1 MKKFISIFLIVL
13 IVFSLTSCNTKISKK
28 PSKLAVYATFYP
40 LYDLT
45 KKIAGDK
52 ATVQNIIP
60 PGVEPHDWEPTTK
73 QIADIE
79 GASLVVYLGLGMD
92 SWISKVESSVSGPKF
107 VEVSNGIDAIKVG
120 NAVNPHV
127 WLSPKEAQI
136 LAKNIK
142 DALVSADNKNAK
154 YYEDNYNTLLNT
166 LKQLDSEYTEK
177 LKNTKTKT
185 FIVYHSAFDYVA
197 RDYGLNQVSIVGMS
211 EEAEASP
218 AKVAEVIHLIKK
230 ENIKYIFTE
239 PLTSPK
245 PIQSIASETGA
256 KVLPLNTIEGLT
268 KDEMKK
274 GYDYIKL
281 TQQNL
286 DNLQK
291 ALNY

>member
-1 MKKFISIFLIVL
+1 MKKLLSIFLAISIL
-13 IVFSLTSCNTKISKK
+13 FSLTSCNTKISKRPDK
-28 PSKLAVYATFYP
+28 MVVYASFYP

-52 ATVQNIIP
+52 VVAQNIIP
-60 PGVEPHDWEPTTK
+60 PGVEPHDWEPTTR
-73 QIADIE
+73 QVADIE
-79 GASLVVYLGLGMD
+79 RASVVIYLGLGMD
-92 SWISKVESSVSGPKF
+92 SWINKVETSVSGPKF
-107 VEVSNGIDAIKVG
+107 INVSTGINAIKVG

-127 WLSPKEAQI
+127 WLSPKETQI

-142 DALVSADNKNAK
+142 DALVNADNKNAK
-154 YYEDNYNTLLNT
+154 YYQSNYENLVKT
-166 LKQLDSEYTEK
+166 LKQLDNEYTTK

-185 FIVYHSAFDYVA
+185 FVVYHSAFDYIA

-218 AKVAEVIHLIKK
+218 AKIAEVIKLIKD

-245 PIQSIASETGA
+245 PIQSIANETGT
-256 KVLPLNTIEGLT
+256 KVLPLNTIEGIT

-281 TQQNL
+281 MQQNL

-291 ALNY
+291 ALN

>member
-1 MKKFISIFLIVL
+1 MKKLLSIFLAISIL
-13 IVFSLTSCNTKISKK
+13 FSLTSCNTKISKRPDK
-28 PSKLAVYATFYP
+28 MVVYASFYP

-52 ATVQNIIP
+52 VVVQNIIP
-60 PGVEPHDWEPTTK
+60 PGVEPHDWEPTTRHV
-73 QIADIE
+73 ADIE
-79 GASLVVYLGLGMD
+79 RASVVIYLGLGMD
-92 SWISKVESSVSGPKF
+92 SWINKVETSVSGPKF
-107 VEVSNGIDAIKVG
+107 INVSTGINAIKVG
-120 NAVNPHV
+120 NALNPHV
-127 WLSPKEAQI
+127 WLSPKESLI

-142 DALVSADNKNAK
+142 NALSENDKKNKK
-154 YYEDNYNTLLNT
+154 YYESNYENLVKT
-166 LKQLDSEYTEK
+166 LKQLDNEYTTK

-185 FIVYHSAFDYVA
+185 FVVYHSAFDYIA

-218 AKVAEVIHLIKK
+218 AKIAEVIKLIKD

-245 PIQSIASETGA
+245 PIQSIANETGA

-268 KDEMKK
+268 KDEMDK
-274 GYDYIKL
+274 GYDHIKL
-281 TQQNL
+281 MQQNL

-291 ALNY
+291 ALN

>member
-1 MKKFISIFLIVL
+1 MKKLLSIFLAISIL
-13 IVFSLTSCNTKISKK
+13 FSLTSCNTKISKRPDK
-28 PSKLAVYATFYP
+28 MVVYASFYP

-45 KKIAGDK
+45 KKIAGNN
-52 ATVQNIIP
+52 AIVQNIIP

-73 QIADIE
+73 QVADIE
-79 GASLVVYLGLGMD
+79 GASLVIYLGLGMD
-92 SWISKVESSVSGPKF
+92 SWINKVETSVSGPKF
-107 VEVSNGIDAIKVG
+107 VNVSTGIDTIKVG

-127 WLSPKEAQI
+127 WLSPKESLI

-142 DALVSADNKNAK
+142 NALTENDKKNKK
-154 YYEDNYNTLLNT
+154 YYESNYENLVKA
-166 LKQLDSEYTEK
+166 LKQLDNEYTTK

-185 FIVYHSAFDYVA
+185 FIVYHSAFDYIA

-218 AKVAEVIHLIKK
+218 AKIAEVIKLIKDK
-230 ENIKYIFTE
+230 NIKYIFTE

-268 KDEMKK
+268 KDEMDK
-274 GYDYIKL
+274 GYDYITLMK
-281 TQQNL
+281 QNV
-286 DNLQK
+286 DNLQN
-291 ALNY
+291 ALN

>member
-1 MKKFISIFLIVL
+1 MKKLLSIFLAISIL
-13 IVFSLTSCNTKISKK
+13 FSLTSCNTKISKRPDK
-28 PSKLAVYATFYP
+28 MIVYASFYP

-52 ATVQNIIP
+52 VVVQNIIP
-60 PGVEPHDWEPTTK
+60 PGVEPHDWEPTTR
-73 QIADIE
+73 QVADIE
-79 GASLVVYLGLGMD
+79 RASVVIYLGLGMD
-92 SWISKVESSVSGPKF
+92 SWINKIETSVSGPKF
-107 VEVSNGIDAIKVG
+107 INVSTGINAIKVG

-127 WLSPKEAQI
+127 WLSPKESLI

-142 DALVSADNKNAK
+142 NALTENDKKKKK
-154 YYEDNYNTLLNT
+154 YYESNYENLVKT
-166 LKQLDSEYTEK
+166 LKQLDNEYTTK

-185 FIVYHSAFDYVA
+185 FVVYHSAFDYIA

-218 AKVAEVIHLIKK
+218 AKIAEVIKLIKD

-245 PIQSIASETGA
+245 PIQSIANETGA

-268 KDEMKK
+268 KDEMNK
-274 GYDYIKL
+274 GYDYISL
-281 TQQNL
+281 MRQNL

-291 ALNY
+291 ALN

>member
-1 MKKFISIFLIVL
+1 MKKLLSIFLAISIL
-13 IVFSLTSCNTKISKK
+13 FSLTSCNTKISKRPDK
-28 PSKLAVYATFYP
+28 MVVYASFYP

-52 ATVQNIIP
+52 VVVQNIIP
-60 PGVEPHDWEPTTK
+60 PGVEPHDWEPTTR
-73 QIADIE
+73 QVADIE
-79 GASLVVYLGLGMD
+79 RASVVIYLGLGMD
-92 SWISKVESSVSGPKF
+92 SWINKVETSVSGPKF
-107 VEVSNGIDAIKVG
+107 INVSTGINAIKVG
-120 NAVNPHV
+120 NALNPHV
-127 WLSPKEAQI
+127 WLSPKESLI

-142 DALVSADNKNAK
+142 NALSENDKKNKK
-154 YYEDNYNTLLNT
+154 YYESNYENLVKT
-166 LKQLDSEYTEK
+166 LKQLDNEYTTK

-185 FIVYHSAFDYVA
+185 FVVYHSAFDYIA

-218 AKVAEVIHLIKK
+218 AKIAEVIKLIKD

-245 PIQSIASETGA
+245 PIQSIANETGA

-268 KDEMKK
+268 KDEMDK
-274 GYDYIKL
+274 GYDHIKL
-281 TQQNL
+281 MQQNL

-291 ALNY
+291 ALN

>member
-1 MKKFISIFLIVL
+1 MVI
-13 IVFSLTSCNTKISKK
+13 
-28 PSKLAVYATFYP
+28 YASFYP

-45 KKIAGDK
+45 KKISGDK

-60 PGVEPHDWEPTTK
+60 PGVEPHDWEPTTR

-107 VEVSNGIDAIKVG
+107 VNVSNGIDIIKVG

-142 DALVSADNKNAK
+142 DALVNADNKNAK
-154 YYEDNYNTLLNT
+154 YYEDNFNTLSNT
-166 LKQLDSEYTEK
+166 LKQLDSEYTER

-197 RDYGLNQVSIVGMS
+197 RDYSLNQVSIVGMS
-211 EEAEASP
+211 DEAEASP
-218 AKVAEVIHLIKK
+218 AKVAEIIQLIKR
-230 ENIKYIFTE
+230 ENINYIFTE

-268 KDEMKK
+268 KDEMNK
-274 GYDYIKL
+274 GYDYISL
-281 TQQNL
+281 MRQNL

-291 ALNY
+291 ALN

>member
-1 MKKFISIFLIVL
+1 MKRLISIFLAIL
-13 IVFSLTSCNTKISKK
+13 ILFSLTSCNTKISKK
-28 PSKLAVYATFYP
+28 PDKMVIYASFYP

-45 KKIAGDK
+45 KKISGDK

-60 PGVEPHDWEPTTK
+60 PGVEPHDWEPTTR

-107 VEVSNGIDAIKVG
+107 VNVSNGIDIIKVG

-142 DALVSADNKNAK
+142 DALVNADNKNAK
-154 YYEDNYNTLLNT
+154 YYEDNFNTLSNT
-166 LKQLDSEYTEK
+166 LKQLDSEYTER

-197 RDYGLNQVSIVGMS
+197 RDYSLNQVSIVGMS
-211 EEAEASP
+211 DEAEASP
-218 AKVAEVIHLIKK
+218 AKVAEIIQLIKR
-230 ENIKYIFTE
+230 ENINYIFTE

-268 KDEMKK
+268 KDEMNK
-274 GYDYIKL
+274 GYDYISL
-281 TQQNL
+281 MRQNL

-291 ALNY
+291 ALN

>member
-1 MKKFISIFLIVL
+1 MKKLLSIFLAISIL
-13 IVFSLTSCNTKISKK
+13 FSLTSCNTKISKRPDK
-28 PSKLAVYATFYP
+28 MIVYASFYP

-52 ATVQNIIP
+52 AVVQNIIP
-60 PGVEPHDWEPTTK
+60 PGVEPHDWEPTTR
-73 QIADIE
+73 QVADIE
-79 GASLVVYLGLGMD
+79 RASAVIYLGLGMD
-92 SWISKVESSVSGPKF
+92 SWINKIETSVSGPKF
-107 VEVSNGIDAIKVG
+107 INVSTGINAIKVG

-127 WLSPKEAQI
+127 WLSPKETQI

-142 DALVSADNKNAK
+142 DALVNADNKNAK
-154 YYEDNYNTLLNT
+154 YYQSNYENLVKT
-166 LKQLDSEYTEK
+166 LKQLDNEYTTK

-185 FIVYHSAFDYVA
+185 FVVYHSAFDYIA

-218 AKVAEVIHLIKK
+218 AKIAEVIKLIKD

-245 PIQSIASETGA
+245 PIQSIANETGT
-256 KVLPLNTIEGLT
+256 KVLPLNTIEGIT

-281 TQQNL
+281 MQQNL

-291 ALNY
+291 ALN

>member
-1 MKKFISIFLIVL
+1 MKRLISIFLAIL
-13 IVFSLTSCNTKISKK
+13 IVFSLTSCNTKISKRPDK
-28 PSKLAVYATFYP
+28 MIVYASFYP

-52 ATVQNIIP
+52 AVVQNIIP
-60 PGVEPHDWEPTTK
+60 PGVEPHDWEPTTR
-73 QIADIE
+73 QVADIE
-79 GASLVVYLGLGMD
+79 RASVVIYLGLGMD
-92 SWISKVESSVSGPKF
+92 SWINKIETSVSGPKF
-107 VEVSNGIDAIKVG
+107 INVSTGINAIKVG

-142 DALVSADNKNAK
+142 DALVNADNKNAK
-154 YYEDNYNTLLNT
+154 YYQSNYENLVKT
-166 LKQLDSEYTEK
+166 LKQLDNEYTTK

-218 AKVAEVIHLIKK
+218 AKIAEVIKLIKD

-245 PIQSIASETGA
+245 PIQSIANETGT

-268 KDEMKK
+268 KDEMNK
-274 GYDYIKL
+274 GYDYISL
-281 TQQNL
+281 MRQNL

-291 ALNY
+291 ALN

>member
-1 MKKFISIFLIVL
+1 MKKLLSIFLAISIL
-13 IVFSLTSCNTKISKK
+13 FSLTSCNTKISKRPDK
-28 PSKLAVYATFYP
+28 MIVYASFYP

-52 ATVQNIIP
+52 AVVQNIIP
-60 PGVEPHDWEPTTK
+60 PGVEPHDWEPTTRHV
-73 QIADIE
+73 ADIE
-79 GASLVVYLGLGMD
+79 RASVVIYLGLGMD
-92 SWISKVESSVSGPKF
+92 SWINKVETSVSGPKF
-107 VEVSNGIDAIKVG
+107 INVSTGINAIKVG
-120 NAVNPHV
+120 NALNPHV
-127 WLSPKEAQI
+127 WLSPKESLI

-142 DALVSADNKNAK
+142 NALSENDKKNKK
-154 YYEDNYNTLLNT
+154 YYESNYENLVKT
-166 LKQLDSEYTEK
+166 LKQLDNEYTTK

-185 FIVYHSAFDYVA
+185 FVVYHSAFDYIA

-218 AKVAEVIHLIKK
+218 AKIAEVIKLIKD

-245 PIQSIASETGA
+245 PIQSIANETGT
-256 KVLPLNTIEGLT
+256 KVLPLNTIEGIT

-281 TQQNL
+281 MQQNL

-291 ALNY
+291 ALN

>member
-1 MKKFISIFLIVL
+1 MKRLISIFLAIL
-13 IVFSLTSCNTKISKK
+13 IVFSLTSCNTKISKRPDK
-28 PSKLAVYATFYP
+28 MIVYASFYP

-52 ATVQNIIP
+52 VVVQNIIP
-60 PGVEPHDWEPTTK
+60 PGVEPHDWEPTTRHV
-73 QIADIE
+73 ADIE
-79 GASLVVYLGLGMD
+79 RASVVIYLGLGMD
-92 SWISKVESSVSGPKF
+92 SWINKVETSVSGPKF
-107 VEVSNGIDAIKVG
+107 INVSTGINAIKVG
-120 NAVNPHV
+120 NALNPHV
-127 WLSPKEAQI
+127 WLSPKESLI

-142 DALVSADNKNAK
+142 NALSENDKKNKK
-154 YYEDNYNTLLNT
+154 YYESNYENLVKT
-166 LKQLDSEYTEK
+166 LKQLDNEYTTK

-185 FIVYHSAFDYVA
+185 FVVYHSAFDYIA

-218 AKVAEVIHLIKK
+218 AKIAEVIKLIKD

-245 PIQSIASETGA
+245 PIQSIANETGA

-268 KDEMKK
+268 KDEMDK
-274 GYDYIKL
+274 GYDHIKL
-281 TQQNL
+281 MQQNL

-291 ALNY
+291 ALN

>member
-1 MKKFISIFLIVL
+1 MKKLLSIFLAISIL
-13 IVFSLTSCNTKISKK
+13 FSLTSCNTKISKRPDK
-28 PSKLAVYATFYP
+28 MIVYASFYP

-52 ATVQNIIP
+52 VVVQNIIP
-60 PGVEPHDWEPTTK
+60 PGVEPHDWEPTTR
-73 QIADIE
+73 QVADIE
-79 GASLVVYLGLGMD
+79 RASVVIYLGLGMD
-92 SWISKVESSVSGPKF
+92 SWINKIETSVSGPKF
-107 VEVSNGIDAIKVG
+107 INVSTGINAIKVG

-127 WLSPKEAQI
+127 WLSPKETQI

-142 DALVSADNKNAK
+142 DALVNADNKNAK
-154 YYEDNYNTLLNT
+154 YYQSNYENLVKT
-166 LKQLDSEYTEK
+166 LKQLDNEYTTK

-185 FIVYHSAFDYVA
+185 FVVYHSAFDYIA

-218 AKVAEVIHLIKK
+218 AKIAEVIKLIKD

-245 PIQSIASETGA
+245 PIQSIANETGA

-268 KDEMKK
+268 KDEMDK

-281 TQQNL
+281 MQQNL

-291 ALNY
+291 ALN

>member
-1 MKKFISIFLIVL
+1 MKKLLSIFLAISIL
-13 IVFSLTSCNTKISKK
+13 FSLTSCNTKISKRPDK
-28 PSKLAVYATFYP
+28 MIVYASFYP

-52 ATVQNIIP
+52 VVVQNIIP
-60 PGVEPHDWEPTTK
+60 PGVEPHDWEPTTR
-73 QIADIE
+73 QVADIE
-79 GASLVVYLGLGMD
+79 RASVVIYLGLGMD
-92 SWISKVESSVSGPKF
+92 SWINKIETSVSGPKF
-107 VEVSNGIDAIKVG
+107 INVSTGINAIKVG

-127 WLSPKEAQI
+127 WLSPKETQI

-142 DALVSADNKNAK
+142 DALVNADNKNAK
-154 YYEDNYNTLLNT
+154 YYQSNYENLVKT
-166 LKQLDSEYTEK
+166 LKQLDNEYTTK

-185 FIVYHSAFDYVA
+185 FVVYHSAFDYIA

-218 AKVAEVIHLIKK
+218 AKIAEVIKLIKD

-245 PIQSIASETGA
+245 PIQSIANETGT
-256 KVLPLNTIEGLT
+256 KVLPLNTIEGIT

-281 TQQNL
+281 MQQNL

-291 ALNY
+291 ALN